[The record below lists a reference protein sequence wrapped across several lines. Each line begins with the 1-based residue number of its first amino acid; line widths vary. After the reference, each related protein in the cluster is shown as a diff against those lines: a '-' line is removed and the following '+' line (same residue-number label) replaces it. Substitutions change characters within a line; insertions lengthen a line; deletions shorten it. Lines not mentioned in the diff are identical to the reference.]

1 MYSFI
6 CAIYIESV
14 IEAGLSQQ
22 QCLFAA
28 LRSKIAFDLNPG
40 RHCCFLLHVSG
51 CPSLSHLSFYSLIRV
66 HGTPFM
72 LANRQ
77 FQVSM
82 WSKA

>member
-1 MYSFI
+1 MCSFI
-6 CAIYIESV
+6 CTIYVGSV

-28 LRSKIAFDLNPG
+28 LQSKIAFDLNPG
-40 RHCCFLLHVSG
+40 RHYRFLIHVSG
-51 CPSLSHLSFYSLIRV
+51 CPSLNHLSFNSLIRV
-66 HGTPFM
+66 NGTPFM